1 MAKPAVGRVATSHH
15 GSRLVR
21 AYRSSAAIAVSY
33 VFLFGWLL
41 VTLFPIFWMV
51 STSFKPPLGLFAW
64 PPEWLPADF
73 TLDNYRQILTFGALA
88 SSTPDPESGFS
99 RLVLSAI
106 VPIRDS
112 LIVAISS
119 TVIAVTLG
127 ASLAYTIARF
137 GTGGKHYAHI
147 LLLIRMIPPVVI
159 AVPVL
164 AYFTLPWWRGALYDA
179 YLGLIIPYVLI
190 TLPYAVWLMLSFMQ
204 QVPQELEHAARM
216 MGAGRMQI
224 LRKVTFPLIRPGL
237 VVTFVFVFILNWSE
251 FLLATTLAG
260 QNLKTVTVQL
270 SLYEQLL
277 GPQAAFGTLAIVP
290 LIVLGFAVQKHLVT
304 GFSYGLVRK

>member
-1 MAKPAVGRVATSHH
+1 MIDHGRIVRAAKPRVAIT
-15 GSRLVR
+15 
-21 AYRSSAAIAVSY
+21 VSY
-33 VFLFGWLL
+33 LFLIGWLL

-51 STSFKPPLGLFAW
+51 STSFKPPLGWFAW
-64 PPEWLPADF
+64 PPQWLPADF
-73 TLDNYRQILTFGALA
+73 TLDNYRQILTFGTLA
-88 SSTPDPESGFS
+88 SSTPDPESGFT

-112 LIVAISS
+112 LIVAVSS
-119 TVIAVTLG
+119 SAVAVMLG

-137 GTGGKHYAHI
+137 GTGGKNYANI

-204 QVPQELEHAARM
+204 QVPHELEYAARI
-216 MGAGRMQI
+216 MGASRLQI
-224 LRKVTFPLIRPGL
+224 LRKVIFPLIRPGL
-237 VVTFVFVFILNWSE
+237 AVTFAFVFILNWSE

-260 QNLKTVTVQL
+260 QDLTTVTVQL

-277 GPQAAFGTLAIVP
+277 GPQAAFGTLAVVP
-290 LIVLGFAVQKHLVT
+290 LIVLGFAVQKHLIT
-304 GFSYGLVRK
+304 GFSYGLVRR

>member
-1 MAKPAVGRVATSHH
+1 MIDHGRIVRAAKPRVALT
-15 GSRLVR
+15 
-21 AYRSSAAIAVSY
+21 VSY
-33 VFLFGWLL
+33 LFLIGWLL

-51 STSFKPPLGLFAW
+51 STSFKPPLGWFAW
-64 PPEWLPADF
+64 PPQWLPADF
-73 TLDNYRQILTFGALA
+73 TLDNYRQILTFGTLA
-88 SSTPDPESGFS
+88 SSTPDPESGFT

-112 LIVAISS
+112 LIVAVSS
-119 TVIAVTLG
+119 SAVAVMLG

-137 GTGGKHYAHI
+137 GTGGKNYANI

-204 QVPQELEHAARM
+204 QVPHELEYAARI
-216 MGAGRMQI
+216 MGAGRLQI
-224 LRKVTFPLIRPGL
+224 LRKVIFPLIRPGL
-237 VVTFVFVFILNWSE
+237 AVTFAFVFILNWSE

-260 QNLKTVTVQL
+260 QDLTTVTVQL

-277 GPQAAFGTLAIVP
+277 GPQAAFGTLAVVP
-290 LIVLGFAVQKHLVT
+290 LIVLGFAVQKHLIT
-304 GFSYGLVRK
+304 GFSYGLVRR

>member
-1 MAKPAVGRVATSHH
+1 M
-15 GSRLVR
+15 
-21 AYRSSAAIAVSY
+21 
-33 VFLFGWLL
+33 
-41 VTLFPIFWMV
+41 
-51 STSFKPPLGLFAW
+51 
-64 PPEWLPADF
+64 DF
-73 TLDNYRQILTFGALA
+73 TLDNYRQILTFGTLA
-88 SSTPDPESGFS
+88 SSTPDPESGFT

-112 LIVAISS
+112 LIVASTSS
-119 TVIAVTLG
+119 AIAVMLG
-127 ASLAYTIARF
+127 ASLAYTISRF
-137 GTGGKHYAHI
+137 GTGGKNYANI

-164 AYFTLPWWRGALYDA
+164 AYFTLPWWRGVLYDA
-179 YLGLIIPYVLI
+179 YLGLILPYVLI

-204 QVPQELEHAARM
+204 QVPHELEHAARI
-216 MGAGRMQI
+216 MGAGRLQI
-224 LRKVTFPLIRPGL
+224 LRKVVFPLIRPGL
-237 VVTFVFVFILNWSE
+237 AVTFAFVFILNWSE

-260 QNLKTVTVQL
+260 QDLTMVTVQL

-277 GPQAAFGTLAIVP
+277 GPQAAFGTLAILP